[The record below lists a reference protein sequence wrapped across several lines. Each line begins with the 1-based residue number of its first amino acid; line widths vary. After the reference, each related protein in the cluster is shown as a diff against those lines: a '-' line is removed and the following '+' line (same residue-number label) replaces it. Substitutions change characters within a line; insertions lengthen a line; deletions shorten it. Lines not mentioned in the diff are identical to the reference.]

1 MAGEVKYLVIV
12 GDGMADYPVEG
23 LKGRTPLMVA
33 KTPHMDWLARHG
45 EIGLVRTIPDGFNPG
60 SEIANLSI
68 FGYDPIHYYTGRG
81 PLEAASL
88 GVKLQPDDIAFR
100 CNLITVQF
108 KGTKIF
114 MEDFSAGHITNDEA
128 REIIIDLNKSMG
140 TNDIQFY
147 PGVSYR
153 HLMVLKDGAAKYSNL
168 EKIELTPPHDIIGK
182 EISPFLP
189 EIHGRGGEDQILF
202 LMNESQR
209 LLKDHPVNF
218 AREAKGLK
226 PANSIWLWGQGRS
239 PRMITLKERFGVEGY
254 VISAVHLLKG
264 IGILA
269 GLEALEVPG
278 ATGYFDTNYDG
289 KAQYALRGLK
299 EKDFVYVHVEAPDEA
314 GHMGDLRLKIEAI
327 EAFDEKI
334 VGAIL
339 KGMSD
344 FKSYKILVLP
354 DHPTPLSVRTHT
366 ADPVPY
372 VIYPVRIPRHFGRR
386 RREKSSF
393 LIDPVRK
400 HLSNGVEGGVQNSLF
415 SNGVYSTE
423 GRGKDA
429 SIEGFD
435 EVSAKRS
442 GIFIEKG
449 FELIERFFG

>member
-1 MAGEVKYLVIV
+1 MKYVIIV
-12 GDGMADYPVEG
+12 GDGMADYPIEG
-23 LKGRTPLMVA
+23 LKGKTPLMVA

-45 EIGLVRTIPDGFNPG
+45 EMGLVRTVPDGFNPG

-68 FGYDPIHYYTGRG
+68 FGYDPIQYYTGRG

-88 GVKLQPDDIAFR
+88 GVKLRPDDIAFR
-100 CNLITVQF
+100 CNLITLQF
-108 KGTKIF
+108 QGTKIF
-114 MEDFSAGHITNDEA
+114 MEDFSAGHITDDEA
-128 REIIIDLNKSMG
+128 KRVIMDLNKVMG
-140 TNDIQFY
+140 TNDIQFF

-168 EKIELTPPHDIIGK
+168 EKLKLTPPHDIIGK
-182 EISPFLP
+182 EISSFLP
-189 EIHGRGGEDQILF
+189 EIHGGGGGDQILF

-209 LLKDHPVNF
+209 LLKDHSINL

-239 PRMITLKERFGVEGY
+239 PQMITLKERFGIEGY

-264 IGILA
+264 IGIFA
-269 GLEALEVPG
+269 GLEVLEVPG

-344 FKSYKILVLP
+344 FEGYKILVLP

-372 VIYPVRIPRHFGRR
+372 VIYPVRKRGW
-386 RREKSSF
+386 
-393 LIDPVRK
+393 RK
-400 HLSNGVEGGVQNSLF
+400 
-415 SNGVYSTE
+415 NGVYPTE
-423 GRGKDA
+423 DRGKEA
-429 SIEGFD
+429 TIEGFD
-435 EVSAKRS
+435 EVSAQRS

-449 FELIERFFG
+449 FKLIERFLSPHCFC

>member
-1 MAGEVKYLVIV
+1 MKYVVIV
-12 GDGMADYPVEG
+12 GDGMADYPVED
-23 LKGRTPLMVA
+23 LKGKTPLMVA

-68 FGYDPIHYYTGRG
+68 FGYDPIRYYTGRG

-88 GVKLQPDDIAFR
+88 GVRLESDDLAFR
-100 CNLITVQF
+100 CNLVTL
-108 KGTKIF
+108 KGDGNKTI
-114 MEDFSAGHITNDEA
+114 MEDFSAGHISDEEA
-128 REIIIDLNKSMG
+128 KQIILDLDQAMG

-153 HLMVLKDGAAKYSNL
+153 HLTVLKDGATKYSNL
-168 EKIELTPPHDIIGK
+168 EKLELTPPHDIIGQ

-189 EIHGRGGEDQILF
+189 KKGRGDQILS
-202 LMNESQR
+202 LMSESQR
-209 LLKDHPVNF
+209 LLKNHPINLV
-218 AREAKGLK
+218 REAKGLT

-239 PRMITLKERFGVEGY
+239 PQMTTLKGRFGVEGY
-254 VISAVHLLKG
+254 VISAVHLLRG

-269 GLEALEVPG
+269 GLEVLEVPG

-314 GHMGDLRLKIEAI
+314 GHMGDLRLKIESI

-344 FKSYKILVLP
+344 FERYRILVLP

-372 VIYPVRIPRHFGRR
+372 VIYPVRKPSRLSRWIVNIPRGLRRGRR
-386 RREKSSF
+386 KKSSF
-393 LIDPVRK
+393 LIEGRVQGPVP
-400 HLSNGVEGGVQNSLF
+400 
-415 SNGVYSTE
+415 SNGVYSAE
-423 GRGKDA
+423 GRGKEA
-429 SIEGFD
+429 PIEGFD
-435 EVSAKRS
+435 EVSAKKS

-449 FELIERFFG
+449 FQLIERFLISPCSC